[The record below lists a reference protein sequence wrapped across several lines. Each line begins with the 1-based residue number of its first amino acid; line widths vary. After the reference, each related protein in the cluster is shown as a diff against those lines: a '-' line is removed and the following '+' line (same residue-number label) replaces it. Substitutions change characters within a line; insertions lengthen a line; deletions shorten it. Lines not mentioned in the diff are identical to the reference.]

1 MSGDWPWVP
10 AIRVTSEH
18 RVRKPGRVMPDL
30 PAASFALG
38 GLTNRVRDR
47 LAAWDEQNYAV
58 RMWDRD
64 HTLWSPEPIPELA
77 NRLGWLRLPYATD
90 QVSDIKAFAE
100 DVRAGTD
107 RVVLLGMGGSS
118 LAPEVYAST
127 FGSAPGHPSL
137 TVLDSTHPE
146 AVRAVSGSIDPAR
159 TLVLVA
165 SKSGGTIET
174 LSLFRHFWGVVSGVH
189 DHPGD
194 RFVALTDPGS
204 GLEALAGER
213 GFRRVFAAPP
223 DVGGRY
229 SALTPFGLVPAAL
242 IGMDIESLLAKA
254 AVMADDCGPD
264 RPASANPGL
273 RLGAVMGESALAGR
287 DKLTYICSPAAA
299 GFGAWIE
306 QLVAE
311 STGKNGTGIVPVAGE
326 PLGDPESY
334 GRDRLFVFMAL
345 EGDQP
350 SGWEMG
356 QAGLRRRGHPVVT
369 VTLRQLDELGAE
381 MFRGEMAV
389 ASAGSVLGINPFDQP
404 DVQVAKDLARQAMSP
419 EGLVGGVADVSSD
432 SPRLAAALE
441 TWGAMIEPGDYVGIH
456 AYLPMGGPAAPV
468 LESLVPHLRDRYRVP
483 VTLGYGPRFLHS
495 TGQLHKG
502 GANNGVFL
510 QLVDS
515 PSLDIEVPEAG
526 FSFGEL
532 IEGQAAGDYQALS
545 GRDRRVLR
553 VRLTGDPRAA
563 VETVA
568 GFLGVPSKERGQ

>member
-1 MSGDWPWVP
+1 MPERGSRPTVAYALGDL
-10 AIRVTSEH
+10 S
-18 RVRKPGRVMPDL
+18 GRVD
-30 PAASFALG
+30 
-38 GLTNRVRDR
+38 DR
-47 LAAWDEQNYAV
+47 LRVWAAKEYAR

-64 HTLWSPEPIPELA
+64 HALWSPDPTPELTD
-77 NRLGWLRLPYATD
+77 RLGWLQLPYATD
-90 QVSDIKAFAE
+90 QVPAINAFA
-100 DVRAGTD
+100 DGARAGTD
-107 RVVLLGMGGSS
+107 QVVVLGMGGSS
-118 LAPEVYAST
+118 MAPEVFADT
-127 FGSAPGHPSL
+127 FGTAPGHPSL

-146 AVRAVSGSIDPAR
+146 AVRAVSAGIDPAR
-159 TLVLVA
+159 TLFLVA

-174 LSLFRHFWGVVSGVH
+174 LSLFRHFWGLVSSVH
-189 DHPGD
+189 DRPGD

-213 GFRRVFAAPP
+213 RFRRVFTAPP

-264 RPASANPGL
+264 RPVAANTGL

-287 DKLTYICSPAAA
+287 DKLTYLCSPAVT

-334 GRDRLFVFMAL
+334 GQDRLFVFMAL

-350 SGWEMG
+350 PEWEAV
-356 QAGLRRRGHPVVT
+356 QAGLRRRGHPMVG
-369 VTLRQLDELGAE
+369 VTLHHLDELGAE
-381 MFRGEMAV
+381 MFRSEMAV
-389 ASAGSVLGINPFDQP
+389 ASAGSILGINPFDQP
-404 DVQVAKDLARQAMSP
+404 DVQVAKDLARRAMSP
-419 EGLVGGVADVSSD
+419 GGLEGSVAETSCD
-432 SPRLAAALE
+432 SPRLAAALGA
-441 TWGAMIEPGDYVGIH
+441 WAAMIEPGDYVGIH
-456 AYLPMGGPAAPV
+456 AYLPMGGPATPV
-468 LESLVPHLRDRYRVP
+468 LESLVPLLRDRYRVA

-515 PSLDIEVPEAG
+515 PDLDIEIPEAD

-532 IEGQAAGDYQALS
+532 LEGQAAGDYQALS
-545 GRDRRVLR
+545 GRDRRLLR
-553 VRLTGDPRAA
+553 VRLTGDPRSAI
-563 VETVA
+563 ETVA
-568 GFLGVPSKERGQ
+568 GPLRGH

>member
-1 MSGDWPWVP
+1 
-10 AIRVTSEH
+10 
-18 RVRKPGRVMPDL
+18 MPDR
-30 PAASFALG
+30 PTHSFALG
-38 GLTNRVRDR
+38 SLTNRVHDR
-47 LAAWDEQNYAV
+47 LAAWAEQNYAV

-64 HTLWSPEPIPELA
+64 HTLWSAEDIPDLA
-77 NRLGWLRLPYATD
+77 NRLGWLRLPYETKQLPA
-90 QVSDIKAFAE
+90 IRAFAE
-100 DVRAGTD
+100 EARAGAD

-118 LAPEVYAST
+118 MAPAVFANT
-127 FGSAPGHPSL
+127 FGSASGHPLL

-146 AVRAVSGSIDPAR
+146 AVRAVSAVVDPSR
-159 TLVLVA
+159 TLFLVA

-189 DHPGD
+189 DRPGD

-204 GLEALAGER
+204 GLEALARER
-213 GFRRVFAAPP
+213 RFRRVFATPP
-223 DVGGRY
+223 EVGGRY

-242 IGMDIESLLAKA
+242 IGMDIESLQAKA
-254 AVMADDCGPD
+254 SVMAVECGPD
-264 RPASANPGL
+264 RPVAANPGL

-287 DKLTYICSPAAA
+287 DKLTYVCSPAIA
-299 GFGAWIE
+299 GFGAWVE

-326 PLGDPESY
+326 PLGDPASY
-334 GRDRLFVFMAL
+334 GQDRLFVFMAL
-345 EGDQP
+345 EGDRP
-350 SGWEMG
+350 SEWEVA
-356 QAGLRRRGHPVVT
+356 QAGLRRRGHPVVE
-369 VTLRQLDELGAE
+369 VNLHHLDELGAE
-381 MFRGEMAV
+381 MFRSEMAV
-389 ASAGSVLGINPFDQP
+389 ASAGSILGINPFDQP

-419 EGLVGGVADVSSD
+419 EGLEGSVEETSSD
-432 SPRLAAALE
+432 SPRLAGALRAWAA
-441 TWGAMIEPGDYVGIH
+441 TIEPGDYVGIH

-468 LESLVPHLRDRYRVP
+468 LDSLVPLLRDRLRVP

-515 PSLDIEVPEAG
+515 PGPDIDVPEAD

-532 IEGQAAGDYQALS
+532 LEGQAAGDYQALT

-553 VRLTGDPRAA
+553 VRLAGDPRSA

-568 GFLGVPSKERGQ
+568 GLLGG

>member
-1 MSGDWPWVP
+1 
-10 AIRVTSEH
+10 
-18 RVRKPGRVMPDL
+18 MPDL
-30 PAASFALG
+30 PTHSFALG
-38 GLTNRVRDR
+38 SLTDRVHDR
-47 LAAWDEQNYAV
+47 LAAWDEQNYAM

-64 HTLWSPEPIPELA
+64 HSLWSAEDIPDLA
-77 NRLGWLRLPYATD
+77 NRLGWLRLPYETEQLPA
-90 QVSDIKAFAE
+90 IRAFAE
-100 DVRAGTD
+100 EACPGTD

-118 LAPEVYAST
+118 MAPEVFAKT
-127 FGSAPGHPSL
+127 FGSALGHPSL

-146 AVRAVSGSIDPAR
+146 AVRAVSGSLDPAR

-174 LSLFRHFWGVVSGVH
+174 LSLFRYFWGEVSSVH
-189 DHPGD
+189 DRPGD

-204 GLEALAGER
+204 GLEALARER
-213 GFRRVFAAPP
+213 GFRRIFATPP
-223 DVGGRY
+223 EVGGRY

-242 IGMDIESLLAKA
+242 IGMDIESLQASA
-254 AVMADDCGPD
+254 AAMADGCGPD
-264 RPASANPGL
+264 RPVVANPGL

-287 DKLTYICSPAAA
+287 DKLTYVCSPAVTA
-299 GFGAWIE
+299 FGSWVE

-334 GRDRLFVFMAL
+334 GQDRLFVFMAL
-345 EGDQP
+345 QGDEP
-350 SGWEMG
+350 PGWEEIRD
-356 QAGLRRRGHPVVT
+356 GLLRRGHPMVGI
-369 VTLRQLDELGAE
+369 TLRHIDELGAE
-381 MFRGEMAV
+381 MFRSEMAV
-389 ASAGSVLGINPFDQP
+389 ASAGSILGINPFDQP

-419 EGLVGGVADVSSD
+419 EGLEGSVEETSSD
-432 SPRLAAALE
+432 SPRLAGALRAWAA
-441 TWGAMIEPGDYVGIH
+441 TIEPGDYVGIH

-468 LESLVPHLRDRYRVP
+468 LDSLVPLLRDRLRVP

-515 PSLDIEVPEAG
+515 PGPDIDVPEAD

-532 IEGQAAGDYQALS
+532 LEGQAAGDYQALT

-553 VRLTGDPRAA
+553 VRLAGDPRSA

-568 GFLGVPSKERGQ
+568 GLLGG

>member
-1 MSGDWPWVP
+1 M
-10 AIRVTSEH
+10 
-18 RVRKPGRVMPDL
+18 MPDR
-30 PAASFALG
+30 PTHSFALG
-38 GLTNRVRDR
+38 SLTNRVHDR
-47 LAAWDEQNYAV
+47 LAAWAEQNYAV

-64 HTLWSPEPIPELA
+64 HTLWSAEDIPDLA
-77 NRLGWLRLPYATD
+77 NRLGWLRLPYETKQLPA
-90 QVSDIKAFAE
+90 IRAFAE
-100 DVRAGTD
+100 EARAGAD

-118 LAPEVYAST
+118 MAPAVFANT
-127 FGSAPGHPSL
+127 FGSASGHPLL

-146 AVRAVSGSIDPAR
+146 AVRAVSAVVDPSR
-159 TLVLVA
+159 TLFLVA

-189 DHPGD
+189 DRPGD

-204 GLEALAGER
+204 GLEALARER
-213 GFRRVFAAPP
+213 GFRRIFATPP
-223 DVGGRY
+223 EVGGRY

-242 IGMDIESLLAKA
+242 IGMDIESLQASA
-254 AVMADDCGPD
+254 AAMADGCGPD
-264 RPASANPGL
+264 RPVVANPGL

-287 DKLTYICSPAAA
+287 DKLTYVCSPAVTA
-299 GFGAWIE
+299 FGSWVE

-334 GRDRLFVFMAL
+334 GQDRLFVFMAL
-345 EGDQP
+345 QGDEP
-350 SGWEMG
+350 PGWEEIRD
-356 QAGLRRRGHPVVT
+356 GLLRRGHPMVGI
-369 VTLRQLDELGAE
+369 TLRHIDELGAE
-381 MFRGEMAV
+381 MFRSEMAV
-389 ASAGSVLGINPFDQP
+389 ASAGSILGINPFDQP

-419 EGLVGGVADVSSD
+419 EGLEGSVEETSSD
-432 SPRLAAALE
+432 SPRLAGALRAWAA
-441 TWGAMIEPGDYVGIH
+441 TIEPGDYVGIH

-468 LESLVPHLRDRYRVP
+468 LDSLVPLLRDRLRVP

-515 PSLDIEVPEAG
+515 PGPDIDVPEAD

-532 IEGQAAGDYQALS
+532 LEGQAAGDYQALT

-553 VRLTGDPRAA
+553 VRLAGDPRSA

-568 GFLGVPSKERGQ
+568 GLLGG

>member
-1 MSGDWPWVP
+1 M
-10 AIRVTSEH
+10 
-18 RVRKPGRVMPDL
+18 MPDL
-30 PAASFALG
+30 PMHSFALG
-38 GLTNRVRDR
+38 SLTNRVHDR

-64 HTLWSPEPIPELA
+64 HTLWSAEEIPDLT
-77 NRLGWLRLPYATD
+77 NRLGWLRLPYDTD
-90 QVSDIKAFAE
+90 QVPAIRAFAE
-100 DVRAGTD
+100 EARAGTD

-118 LAPEVYAST
+118 MAPEVFAKT
-127 FGSAPGHPSL
+127 FGSTPGHPSL

-146 AVRAVSGSIDPAR
+146 AVRAVSAGIDPGR
-159 TLVLVA
+159 TLFLVA

-174 LSLFRHFWGVVSGVH
+174 LSLFRYFWGEVSSVH
-189 DHPGD
+189 DHPGE

-204 GLEALAGER
+204 GLEALARER
-213 GFRRVFAAPP
+213 RFRRIFATPP

-242 IGMDIESLLAKA
+242 IGMDIESLQANA
-254 AVMADDCGPD
+254 AAMADECGPD
-264 RPASANPGL
+264 RPVVASPGL

-287 DKLTYICSPAAA
+287 DKLTYICSPAVTA
-299 GFGAWIE
+299 FGAWVE

-334 GRDRLFVFMAL
+334 GQDRLFVFMAL
-345 EGDQP
+345 QGDEP
-350 SGWEMG
+350 PAWEEIRD
-356 QAGLRRRGHPVVT
+356 GLRRRGHPMVGI
-369 VTLRQLDELGAE
+369 TLRHIDGLGAE
-381 MFRGEMAV
+381 MFRSEMAV
-389 ASAGSVLGINPFDQP
+389 ASAGSILGINPFDQP
-404 DVQVAKDLARQAMSP
+404 DVQVAKDLARRAMSP
-419 EGLVGGVADVSSD
+419 EGLEGSVQETSSD
-432 SPRLAAALE
+432 SPRLAAALGA
-441 TWGAMIEPGDYVGIH
+441 WAAMIEPGDYVGIH

-468 LESLVPHLRDRYRVP
+468 LESLVPLLRDRYRVP

-502 GANNGVFL
+502 GANTGVFL

-515 PSLDIEVPEAG
+515 PGPDIDVPEAD

-532 IEGQAAGDYQALS
+532 LEGQAAGDYQALT

-553 VRLTGDPRAA
+553 VRLTGDTRSA

-568 GFLGVPSKERGQ
+568 GLLGG

>member
-1 MSGDWPWVP
+1 M
-10 AIRVTSEH
+10 
-18 RVRKPGRVMPDL
+18 
-30 PAASFALG
+30 
-38 GLTNRVRDR
+38 
-47 LAAWDEQNYAV
+47 AAWDEQNYAM

-64 HTLWSPEPIPELA
+64 HSLWSAEDIPDLA
-77 NRLGWLRLPYATD
+77 NRLGWLRLPYETEQLPA
-90 QVSDIKAFAE
+90 IRAFAE
-100 DVRAGTD
+100 EACPGTD

-118 LAPEVYAST
+118 MAPEVFAKT
-127 FGSAPGHPSL
+127 FGSALGHPSL

-146 AVRAVSGSIDPAR
+146 AVRAVSGSLDPAR

-174 LSLFRHFWGVVSGVH
+174 LSLFRYFWGEVSSVH
-189 DHPGD
+189 DRPGD

-204 GLEALAGER
+204 GLEALARER
-213 GFRRVFAAPP
+213 GFRRIFATPP
-223 DVGGRY
+223 EVGGRY

-242 IGMDIESLLAKA
+242 IGMDIESLQASA
-254 AVMADDCGPD
+254 AAMADGCGPD
-264 RPASANPGL
+264 RPVVANPGL

-287 DKLTYICSPAAA
+287 DKLTYVCSPAVTA
-299 GFGAWIE
+299 FGSWVE

-334 GRDRLFVFMAL
+334 GQDRLFVFMAL
-345 EGDQP
+345 QGDEP
-350 SGWEMG
+350 PGWEEIRD
-356 QAGLRRRGHPVVT
+356 GLLRRGHPMVGI
-369 VTLRQLDELGAE
+369 TLRHIDELGAE
-381 MFRGEMAV
+381 MFRSEMAV
-389 ASAGSVLGINPFDQP
+389 ASAGSILGINPFDQP

-419 EGLVGGVADVSSD
+419 EGLEGSVEETSSD
-432 SPRLAAALE
+432 SPRLAGALRAWAA
-441 TWGAMIEPGDYVGIH
+441 TIEPGDYVGIH

-468 LESLVPHLRDRYRVP
+468 LDSLVPLLRDRLRVP

-515 PSLDIEVPEAG
+515 PGPDIDVPEAD

-532 IEGQAAGDYQALS
+532 LEGQAAGDYQALT

-553 VRLTGDPRAA
+553 VRLAGDPRSA

-568 GFLGVPSKERGQ
+568 GLLGG